1 MCVSVCV
8 CVAYE
13 IHNDRRG
20 GVIERVERGG
30 WRKGESVRE
39 GGTGLAVKMMMF
51 EWMQVQKSS
60 GTDDS
65 CLQRRVF
72 PSPLLYPLLRIAEIS
87 LPNNP
92 QRTRMRLWLRS
103 WWRSTTIRGAT
114 FGTRCS
120 VFGPDVVGSAR
131 AKAKR
136 AILPRQSK
144 LKKSICF
151 LRVREWTDDTGSTSV
166 SEHPSRPFSLPL
178 PFRARFPRKGF
189 SKQRERENGRT
200 EGESRKEQGTGDG
213 KDRQKDR
220 VGGRKWMIGQGT
232 SISGVLEVSF
242 LSTHPFSSC

>member
-1 MCVSVCV
+1 MIPVCSA
-8 CVAYE
+8 AYFRLLCCTLCFGSRRYRCQ
-13 IHNDRRG
+13 IIRRG
-20 GVIERVERGG
+20 HGCGCGCGRGG
-30 WRKGESVRE
+30 
-39 GGTGLAVKMMMF
+39 
-51 EWMQVQKSS
+51 
-60 GTDDS
+60 
-65 CLQRRVF
+65 
-72 PSPLLYPLLRIAEIS
+72 
-87 LPNNP
+87 
-92 QRTRMRLWLRS
+92 
-103 WWRSTTIRGAT
+103 RSTTIRGAT

-144 LKKSICF
+144 MKKSICF

-178 PFRARFPRKGF
+178 PFRARFPRKRKGF

>member
-1 MCVSVCV
+1 MIPVCS
-8 CVAYE
+8 A
-13 IHNDRRG
+13 
-20 GVIERVERGG
+20 
-30 WRKGESVRE
+30 
-39 GGTGLAVKMMMF
+39 
-51 EWMQVQKSS
+51 
-60 GTDDS
+60 
-65 CLQRRVF
+65 RVF
-72 PSPLLYPLLRIAEIS
+72 PSPLQCPLLQIAQTS

-120 VFGPDVVGSAR
+120 VCSGPDVVGSVR

-144 LKKSICF
+144 MKKSICF

-178 PFRARFPRKGF
+178 PSRARFPRKRKGF

-200 EGESRKEQGTGDG
+200 EGEPRDQGTGGG
-213 KDRQKDR
+213 KDRQKI
-220 VGGRKWMIGQGT
+220 V
-232 SISGVLEVSF
+232 
-242 LSTHPFSSC
+242 